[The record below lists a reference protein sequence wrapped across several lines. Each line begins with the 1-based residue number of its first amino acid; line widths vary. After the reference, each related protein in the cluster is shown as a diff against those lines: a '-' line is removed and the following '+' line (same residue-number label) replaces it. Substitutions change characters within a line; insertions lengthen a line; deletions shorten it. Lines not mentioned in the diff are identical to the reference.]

1 MSLAESEVK
10 YVSVLVDYF
19 TGEFLF
25 QSVGLVT
32 MKIEILVLTVVFLSC
47 HTLAQGQVNQTFS
60 ENTSEI
66 ESEPGTEY
74 AYEGNVLNVSI
85 EAPSYT
91 ANSWTG
97 VFGNVTSQYIV
108 GQSSESFFSW
118 SLSDARY
125 VYASSQPLDFSS
137 DWSRTH
143 QSYME
148 SEYGFLADSP
158 ESVSETFNETANL
171 SSSFQSDPVNETL
184 ASSTLNNQSLPYW
197 KTLFLN
203 DGDGGFFAGE
213 VRDGV
218 SFEGSSSD
226 YQLILPENGDEDTG
240 TSYSLYLELE

>member
-1 MSLAESEVK
+1 
-10 YVSVLVDYF
+10 
-19 TGEFLF
+19 
-25 QSVGLVT
+25 
-32 MKIEILVLTVVFLSC
+32 MKFEILVLSILFLSG
-47 HTLAQGQVNQTFS
+47 HALGQQANETLTE
-60 ENTSEI
+60 ENLTVET
-66 ESEPGTEY
+66 EPGTGY

-85 EAPSYT
+85 SAPRYT
-91 ANSWTG
+91 ADSWTG

-108 GQSSESFFSW
+108 GQSADSFFSW

-137 DWSRTH
+137 DWSRTN

-148 SEYGFLADSP
+148 SQYGFLADSP
-158 ESVSETFNETANL
+158 EPVSETFNQTANL

-184 ASSTLNNQSLPYW
+184 ASSTLNNQSQPYW